1 MSNSAYTQAK
11 LAFLKGQI
19 APLTDTLKV
28 MLLDTGYTPNLD
40 TDTFVSDIVAHE
52 LAATG
57 NYARQTLG
65 TKATTADAT
74 NHRAYFDAADLSIAA
89 ATFANVRYAAVFK
102 DTGVAGT
109 SPLLFLFDF
118 GSAQQFNGD
127 TFALQWPDPTVGAIG
142 YIG

>member
-1 MSNSAYTQAK
+1 MSNAAYTLAK

-28 MLLDTGYTPNLD
+28 MLLTSSYTPNLD
-40 TDTFVSDIVAHE
+40 TDQFVSGISANE
-52 LAATG
+52 LPATG

-65 TKATTADAT
+65 TKACTADSG
-74 NHRAYFDAADLSIAA
+74 NHRAYFDAADLSIAS

-102 DTGVAGT
+102 DTGSDAT
-109 SPLLFLFDF
+109 APLLFLFDF
-118 GSAQQFNGD
+118 GSTQVFNGD
-127 TFALQWPDPTVGAIG
+127 TFALQWADPTVGAIG